1 MPSLVISQSN
11 FPYVS
16 SGGVA
21 LEWGHGQLYNAVLG
35 SSVVRVGSRGVRWC
49 QTCSLSDAPDARLE
63 QANDFNDLNQLN
75 RAQAGVLACKPVLGA
90 LCAAE
95 ASNASV
101 RLFPVSQASVAAESF
116 RFRDARLA
124 ALANAGAG
132 ACASSESARAIIF
145 NASGYDV
152 SLCDLVHGSV
162 EIAFYPQTGML
173 SWRKRDASAFFESTL
188 WRALVTVTVLY
199 LFARVC
205 GNISGIIRRTPRAG
219 DWHLVLAMLLALGC
233 TFWATAHNDFA
244 REEQILTVVL
254 QAYASLCCAL
264 MLGEGA
270 VARYAQHAR
279 HLSYTP
285 LAAEELQHADYADC
299 TETLLRPPRSKA
311 SEASVNAS
319 VNTTGALIAV
329 LLLLTAHLHDTYET
343 PFMSIFVI
351 IFTARSFLKFLN
363 VVLVHSRSAGHG
375 LLGLNALWKL
385 PLLAADTAVLVCVLE
400 LGARSGARS
409 AAEYPA
415 AAAGLLLVGALGG
428 VFLFKV
434 VEAG

>member
-49 QTCSLSDAPDARLE
+49 QTCSLSDAPDARRE

-95 ASNASV
+95 AFNASV

-219 DWHLVLAMLLALGC
+219 DWHLVLAMLLALGS

-279 HLSYTP
+279 HLSYAP
-285 LAAEELQHADYADC
+285 LAAEELQHADC
-299 TETLLRPPRSKA
+299 TETLLRPSRSKA
-311 SEASVNAS
+311 SEAS

-409 AAEYPA
+409 AAQYPA
-415 AAAGLLLVGALGG
+415 AAAGMLLVGALGG